1 MGGRDNQEDVSLV
14 TDALN
19 SANSSDWRAKT
30 VFTTGEVAEVCQ
42 ISQQTVIR
50 CFDSGKLKGFRVPGS
65 KFRRI
70 PREALIAFMHEHQ
83 IPLSNL
89 ETGKKRVLIVDDDP
103 DIVDVLVEILA
114 ADARFEVMSA
124 SNGFDAGAAT
134 KSFKPDMV
142 LLDYMLPDING
153 NIVCER
159 IRQDAELA
167 NTRVII
173 VSGAVDPSEVK
184 ALLAAGADDFIQK
197 PFDLQHLIGRMI
209 ELLTP

>member
-1 MGGRDNQEDVSLV
+1 MGGRDNQEDASLV

-19 SANSSDWRAKT
+19 SAKTSDWREKS

-70 PREALIAFMHEHQ
+70 PRESLIKFMQAHQ
-83 IPLSNL
+83 IPITNL

-103 DIVDVLVEILA
+103 EIVEVLVEVLG
-114 ADARFEVMSA
+114 ADSRFDVMSA

-134 KSFKPDMV
+134 KSFKPDIV

-159 IRQDAELA
+159 IRQDSDLA

-173 VSGAVDPSEVK
+173 VSGAVDPSEVE

-197 PFDLQHLIGRMI
+197 PFDLQHLIGRMV
-209 ELLTP
+209 ELLAA